1 MLVGC
6 SEDLGHLGSYGED
19 CIVLNIYNTSLTKAV
34 EVKGEEYERT
44 LNRLDCF
51 FYAKGATDQPCIYYQ
66 KVDNVNK
73 VGEAEIPLY
82 VDESLITS
90 IFGDEGTCEVF
101 VIANLSTEIIG
112 NRNFAAGQDNT
123 DVETLGEFLLER
135 DNGNYDAIGKPF
147 VMAGLA
153 ECKKDSRNNAEAT
166 IALVRAAAKVTFS
179 VIIPQSIIVTEK
191 TLIEGEV
198 YESVEREMKPV
209 ITEESMTVA
218 FHNGA
223 GKAYIYGTYPIG
235 DDDTF
240 VTGKIRFD
248 HVRTIPEVPATDSAP
263 ATPAKDVYTIEMP
276 LYTYARAW
284 DKGDPK
290 AAYWSFEMQWGYDST
305 GDKRIDT
312 YRPYYYQILINGA
325 NRSFEPNHWYDMS
338 VNVGVLGSTIEALPK
353 VLEELSYYVFNW
365 TTETAN
371 GGSGDRLE
379 DVELEKYNYL
389 EVPQKYIVMDNDST
403 VSIRYN
409 ASHKIGVMFDRKGRK
424 EIYGLPELTDEPWL
438 YYQPALYISNYSETT
453 KGTPT
458 PVQIDDIFL
467 KDEEIPDAEEPEN
480 VISKCNFVDDGDGLL
495 TFNYKLNSEV
505 YSPAYLFVTIWL
517 DVDGDG
523 VKDDEEIITE
533 DVSIVMYPAIYIIG
547 KRSPEFSVF
556 VNGKYN
562 AGNPNNL
569 NNNTTHPYYFIG
581 GEQVG
586 KAVGSDSERTQYTH
600 LINVSSF
607 NGDNYQFDLPA
618 IRNVDGSV
626 PTKNTYV
633 IGDPRTRSDN
643 NEFGVPGNGT
653 WSGNQNNYCT
663 GWVNAKDVNG
673 VERSLSYY
681 YPTSDEKGAYCI
693 ISPKFRISSKL
704 AGYSH
709 CSPKGA
715 EYRCASYQE
724 DGYPAGRWRL
734 PTTAEVMF
742 IINLQRAGKIQ
753 ELFVGGSNYCSAT
766 HTINNSDTNVITIW
780 EGIDLFNNKSTVSVR
795 CVYDEWY
802 WGSEQD
808 ALKNASYNNFG
819 GYEFTWGDKR
829 IW

>member
-1 MLVGC
+1 MAFCLLLIGC
-6 SEDLGHLGSYGED
+6 SEDLGHLDNYGED

-34 EVKGEEYERT
+34 DVQGEEYERT

-66 KVDNVNK
+66 KIDNVNK
-73 VGEAEIPLY
+73 VGQAEIPLY
-82 VDESLITS
+82 VDESLINT
-90 IFGDEGTCEVF
+90 IFGSEGTCEVF
-101 VIANLSTEIIG
+101 VIANLSNEIIG
-112 NRNFAAGQDNT
+112 DRNFAAAQDGT
-123 DVETLGEFLLER
+123 DVETLGEFLLQR
-135 DNGNYDAIGKPF
+135 NNGNYDAIGKPF

-191 TLIEGEV
+191 TLVEGEV

-223 GKAYIYGTYPIG
+223 SKAYIYGTYPIG

-248 HVRTIPEVPATDSAP
+248 HVKTIPEVPATDSAP

-276 LYTYARAW
+276 LYTYARVW
-284 DKGDPK
+284 EKGDPK

-305 GDKRIDT
+305 GDNRIDT

-379 DVELEKYNYL
+379 NVELEKYNYL
-389 EVPQKYIVMDNDST
+389 EVPQKYIEMDNVNT
-403 VSIRYN
+403 VGIRYN
-409 ASHKIGVMFDRKGRK
+409 ASHKIGVKFNTTPEKTV
-424 EIYGLPELTDEPWL
+424 YGLPEKTDKH
-438 YYQPALYISNYSETT
+438 ALYIVNSSGAPVAKDLPNIVEGTVDSNESA
-453 KGTPT
+453 
-458 PVQIDDIFL
+458 
-467 KDEEIPDAEEPEN
+467 EEIA
-480 VISKCNFVDDGDGLL
+480 KYNFVDDNKGLL
-495 TFNYKLNSEV
+495 TFNYTLGPEV
-505 YSPAYLFVTIWL
+505 YSPAYLFITIWL

-523 VKDDEEIITE
+523 VHDSDEIIEE

-569 NNNTTHPYYFIG
+569 NNNTTHPYYFID

-586 KAVGSDSERTQYTH
+586 KAVGYDASQPTQYTH
-600 LINVSSF
+600 LITVSSF
-607 NGDNYQFDLPA
+607 NNENYQFVLPP
-618 IRNVDGSV
+618 INGVQGSV
-626 PTKNTYV
+626 QTSNTYV
-633 IGDPRTRSDN
+633 IGDPRSRSDN
-643 NEFGVPGNGT
+643 DKFGVPGKGT
-653 WSGNQNNYCT
+653 WSGNQCT
-663 GWVNAKDVNG
+663 GWVDAKDVDG
-673 VERSLSYY
+673 QVRSLENY
-681 YPTSDEKGAYCI
+681 YPTSTEDDDFRI
-693 ISPKFRISSKL
+693 IAPKFRISSKL

-709 CSPKGA
+709 CSPTGA

-742 IINLQRAGKIQ
+742 IINLQRNNIIQ
-753 ELFVGGSNYCSAT
+753 DLFVGGSNYCSAT
-766 HTINNSDTNVITIW
+766 HTINNSDQNVITIW
-780 EGIDLFNNKSTVSVR
+780 NDIVLANNKTTVSVR

-802 WGSEQD
+802 WGSEQE
-808 ALKNASYNNFG
+808 ALKNESFNAWG
-819 GYEFTWGDKR
+819 GYEFTWGDR
-829 IW
+829 PIY